1 MIHEVTA
8 QGATNDEALQNAREA
23 LHAPADAD
31 VHLELIT
38 PASKGVLGL
47 FGKKKAE
54 ARAYYETPDAPA
66 KQPQEKKQPKP
77 QPEKAQQ
84 KQPEKAQQPAA
95 EKDKPQQQKKQQ
107 PQKAAQQ
114 KKQPAQQQAPA
125 KEAAAPK
132 AEEDTPK
139 VEIDVN
145 EKPGVKAGA
154 AYLLEIVRLMGVQ
167 TASVKAYV
175 HADNEVLLELDC
187 GEDYGIVIGRR
198 GETLDSIQY
207 LTRLV
212 ANKQKTEGEYSRI
225 SINVGNYREKRQNT
239 LASLAKKN
247 ADKVLKYGRSYT
259 FEPMNPYERRIIH
272 TTIQEIDGVTSHSIG
287 NDDERR
293 VVISLAEGVKP
304 TNPGG
309 GRAGNR
315 NRGNGR
321 GGNRGRGNNRGSSQT
336 VTAPT
341 RAPKTDAG
349 AEGVS
354 LYGKIN

>member
-8 QGATNDEALQNAREA
+8 QGATIEEALQNAREA

-31 VHLELIT
+31 VHVELISQ
-38 PASKGVLGL
+38 PSKGLLGL

-54 ARAYYETPDAPA
+54 ARAYYETPDAPV
-66 KQPQEKKQPKP
+66 KKPQEKKQPKP
-77 QPEKAQQ
+77 QP
-84 KQPEKAQQPAA
+84 
-95 EKDKPQQQKKQQ
+95 KPQQQKPAEKPAQ
-107 PQKAAQQ
+107 PADKPQP
-114 KKQPAQQQAPA
+114 KKQPQQKAQKKPQPQQNAPA
-125 KEAAAPK
+125 KEKAAPAAA
-132 AEEDTPK
+132 EETPK
-139 VEIDVN
+139 TEI
-145 EKPGVKAGA
+145 ELESKPGVKAGA
-154 AYLLEIVRLMGVQ
+154 AYLLEMVRLMGVQ
-167 TASVKAYV
+167 TASVKAFV

-212 ANKQKTEGEYSRI
+212 ANKQKSEGEYSRI
-225 SINVGNYREKRQNT
+225 SINVGNYREKRKST

-247 ADKVLKYGRSYT
+247 AEKVLKYGRNFT

-272 TTIQEIDGVTSHSIG
+272 TTIQEIEGVTSHSVG

-293 VVISLAEGVKP
+293 VVITLAEGVKP
-304 TNPGG
+304 THPGG
-309 GRAGNR
+309 GR
-315 NRGNGR
+315 
-321 GGNRGRGNNRGSSQT
+321 GGNRGSSQT

-349 AEGVS
+349 AAGVS

>member
-8 QGATNDEALQNAREA
+8 QGATIEEALQNARDA

-31 VHLELIT
+31 VHVELIAQ
-38 PASKGVLGL
+38 PSKGLLGL

-54 ARAYYETPDAPA
+54 ARAYYETPDAPV
-66 KQPQEKKQPKP
+66 KKPQEKKQPKP
-77 QPEKAQQ
+77 QQKEAEKAA
-84 KQPEKAQQPAA
+84 KPA
-95 EKDKPQQQKKQQ
+95 DKPQ
-107 PQKAAQQ
+107 P
-114 KKQPAQQQAPA
+114 KKQPQQKNAKKPQPQNEPA
-125 KEAAAPK
+125 KEKAAPAP
-132 AEEDTPK
+132 AEETPK
-139 VEIDVN
+139 TEIDPDT
-145 EKPGVKAGA
+145 KPGVKAGA
-154 AYLLEIVRLMGVQ
+154 AYLLEMVRLMGVQ
-167 TASVKAYV
+167 SASVKAFV

-207 LTRLV
+207 LTRL
-212 ANKQKTEGEYSRI
+212 AATKQKSEGEYSRI
-225 SINVGNYREKRQNT
+225 SINVGNYREKRKST

-247 ADKVLKYGRSYT
+247 AEKVLKYGRNFT

-272 TTIQEIDGVTSHSIG
+272 TTIQEIEGVTSHSVG

-293 VVISLAEGVKP
+293 VVITLAEGVKP
-304 TNPGG
+304 THPGG
-309 GRAGNR
+309 ARGGNNRARGGRNGGR
-315 NRGNGR
+315 GGRGNGR
-321 GGNRGRGNNRGSSQT
+321 PSQT

-349 AEGVS
+349 AAGVS

>member
-8 QGATNDEALQNAREA
+8 QGATIEEALQNARDA
-23 LHAPADAD
+23 LHAPAGAD
-31 VHLELIT
+31 VHVELIAQ
-38 PASKGVLGL
+38 PSKGLLGL

-54 ARAYYETPDAPA
+54 ARAYYETPDAPV
-66 KQPQEKKQPKP
+66 KKPQEKKQPKP
-77 QPEKAQQ
+77 QQKEAEKAA
-84 KQPEKAQQPAA
+84 KPADNPQP
-95 EKDKPQQQKKQQ
+95 
-107 PQKAAQQ
+107 
-114 KKQPAQQQAPA
+114 KKQPQQKNAKKPQPQNEPA
-125 KEAAAPK
+125 KEKAAPAP
-132 AEEDTPK
+132 AEETPK
-139 VEIDVN
+139 TEIDL
-145 EKPGVKAGA
+145 EAKPGVKAGA
-154 AYLLEIVRLMGVQ
+154 AYLLEMVRLMGVQ
-167 TASVKAYV
+167 TASVKAFV

-212 ANKQKTEGEYSRI
+212 ANKQKSEGEYSRI
-225 SINVGNYREKRQNT
+225 SINVGNYREKRKST

-247 ADKVLKYGRSYT
+247 AEKVLKYGRNFT

-272 TTIQEIDGVTSHSIG
+272 TTIQEIEGVTSHSVG

-293 VVISLAEGVKP
+293 VVITLAEGVKP
-304 TNPGG
+304 THPGG
-309 GRAGNR
+309 ARGGNNRARGGRNGGR
-315 NRGNGR
+315 GGRGNGR
-321 GGNRGRGNNRGSSQT
+321 PSQT

-349 AEGVS
+349 AAGVS

>member
-8 QGATNDEALQNAREA
+8 QGATIEEALQNARDA

-31 VHLELIT
+31 VHVELIAQ
-38 PASKGVLGL
+38 PSKGLLGL

-54 ARAYYETPDAPA
+54 ARAYYETPDAPV
-66 KQPQEKKQPKP
+66 KKPQEKKQPKP
-77 QPEKAQQ
+77 QQKEAEKAA
-84 KQPEKAQQPAA
+84 KPA
-95 EKDKPQQQKKQQ
+95 DKPQ
-107 PQKAAQQ
+107 P
-114 KKQPAQQQAPA
+114 KKQPQQKSAKKPQPQNAPA
-125 KEAAAPK
+125 KEKAAPAP
-132 AEEDTPK
+132 AEETPK
-139 VEIDVN
+139 TEIDL
-145 EKPGVKAGA
+145 ESKPGVKAGA
-154 AYLLEIVRLMGVQ
+154 AYLLEMVRLMGVQ
-167 TASVKAYV
+167 SASVKAFV

-212 ANKQKTEGEYSRI
+212 ANKQKSEGEYSRI
-225 SINVGNYREKRQNT
+225 SINVGNYREKRKST

-247 ADKVLKYGRSYT
+247 AEKVLKYGRNFT

-272 TTIQEIDGVTSHSIG
+272 TTIQEIEGVTSHSVG

-293 VVISLAEGVKP
+293 VVITLAEGVKP
-304 TNPGG
+304 THPGG
-309 GRAGNR
+309 ARGGNNRARGGRNGGR
-315 NRGNGR
+315 GGRGNGR
-321 GGNRGRGNNRGSSQT
+321 PSQT

-349 AEGVS
+349 AAGVS